1 MSDIKSK
8 KHVKS
13 SWASHSSKVDKSWGV
28 EHRWGCFGSIGAK
41 LLIMEKGGKTSFK
54 MHPLKNEVF
63 YILSGKILATYG
75 SEISLQDP
83 VISPMQQR
91 TFTTGEILCVQS
103 CCPYQLEA
111 LEDSQIIE
119 TGDDNRDTVVYLDEE
134 SIKIN
139 E

>member
-63 YILSGKILATYG
+63 YILSGKILLHMVAKYLCKIL
-75 SEISLQDP
+75 SLALCSNALLLLARFCACRVVARIS
-83 VISPMQQR
+83 
-91 TFTTGEILCVQS
+91 
-103 CCPYQLEA
+103 
-111 LEDSQIIE
+111 
-119 TGDDNRDTVVYLDEE
+119 
-134 SIKIN
+134 
-139 E
+139 